1 MTERHPGKLVTIFGG
16 SGFIGRYLVQQLARR
31 GWRIRVAVRRPDLAG
46 HLRPLGKV
54 GQIQPV
60 QANVRYPDSVAAAV
74 QNADAVVNLVGILAA
89 SGRQTFQAVQAGGP
103 RTVAEAARAA
113 GVGRFVQMSAIGAG
127 PDSRSQYARS
137 KAEGEEAVRETFAD
151 AVIVRPSIVFG
162 AEDQFFNRFAG
173 MAKLTPVLP
182 LVGADTRFQP
192 VFVGD
197 VADFLAEA
205 VDGKVAGGT
214 IYELGGPDVK
224 TFRELIESMLK
235 EIRRKRP
242 ILVLPF
248 WLAGLQARMLSVLPN
263 PPLTTDQV
271 RLLRHD
277 NVVSEA
283 AIRERRTFAAAG
295 IRPHSLAAILPTYL
309 WRYRPGGQFA
319 LPQA

>member
-16 SGFIGRYLVQQLARR
+16 SGFIGRYLVQDLARR

-60 QANVRYPDSVAAAV
+60 QANVRYPDSLAAAV
-74 QNADAVVNLVGILAA
+74 QHADAVVNLVGILAA
-89 SGRQTFQAVQAGGP
+89 SGRQTFQAVQAAGP

-113 GVGRFVQMSAIGAG
+113 GVARFVQMSAIGAD
-127 PDSRSQYARS
+127 PNSRSDYGRS
-137 KAEGEEAVRETFAD
+137 KAEGEQVVRETFAD

-224 TFRELIESMLK
+224 TFRELIELMLE
-235 EIRRKRP
+235 EIRRKRL
-242 ILVLPF
+242 ILALPF
-248 WLAGLQARMLSVLPN
+248 WLAGLQARMLSVLPS

-283 AIRERRTFAAAG
+283 AIRERRTFAAAA
-295 IRPHSLAAILPTYL
+295 ITPHSLAAILPTYL